1 MLETLT
7 NFGDAAVLLPLSG
20 ILFLWLLAA
29 RPVRAALAWAAA
41 LTVCNGV
48 LAVLKVY
55 FFACPLTPSLH
66 SPSGHTGFSVMV
78 YGGLA
83 VILALETRSRRRRI
97 AIVAG
102 GVAATVSIAVSRLL
116 LGVHTV
122 TEVALGALIGAACLA
137 GFAQA
142 YRRQHRAGEWLPL
155 LGLAVL
161 AVIVLF
167 GGDRAG
173 IENFLHRLSVMMGI
187 REAACGGRAG

>member
-20 ILFLWLLAA
+20 ILFLWLLAT

-41 LTVCNGV
+41 LTVGNGL
-48 LAVLKVY
+48 LAVLKLY

-66 SPSGHTGFSVMV
+66 SPSGHTGFSLMV

-97 AIVAG
+97 VIAAAAVAG
-102 GVAATVSIAVSRLL
+102 IGAIAISRLL
-116 LGVHTV
+116 LGAHTPI
-122 TEVALGALIGAACLA
+122 EVAFGVLIGAPCLA
-137 GFAQA
+137 GFALA
-142 YRRQHRAGEWLPL
+142 YRRAHRAGEWLPL
-155 LGLAVL
+155 LGLVFL

-167 GGDRAG
+167 GGDQAG
-173 IENFLHRLSVMMGI
+173 IEEYLHRLSVMMGI
-187 REAACGGRAG
+187 REAACGG